1 MSKYPLALSAAC
13 TIDKSAVN
21 TFDNKTYELPRD
33 DEWHLVALYV
43 PKQYQHTKY
52 SPAKQVPFFKVLT
65 RQNSNGQKE
74 VKMFL
79 GTKDVVEIFP
89 RGAQEQPEI
98 KVNNK
103 LYSVKSGEQIEVES
117 KVDSRVLVRFY
128 GLSHGA
134 MRLVAPEYDIKIV
147 YDTTNFVLKVSNQYR
162 GDLRGLC
169 GDFDGETETDFT
181 TPKKCIAKDA
191 KLFVKSITVNGEGNL
206 KHQEFQSQPRDCI
219 YKKTIRT
226 NLVSE
231 REAGREQGSFFKSA
245 KTERCTSYR
254 TKVVEKEGQLCFS
267 VRPLPTCSSQ
277 CQPSGEKEQT
287 LGFHCVADSS
297 SARHMAKKALKGV
310 ALDVASKGANKQLAV
325 KVPESCQA

>member
-1 MSKYPLALSAAC
+1 MSNSSFALSAAC
-13 TIDKSAVN
+13 TVDMSAVN
-21 TFDNKTYELPRD
+21 TFDNKTYQLPRD
-33 DEWHLVALYV
+33 DEWHLVAQYV

-89 RGAQEQPEI
+89 RGAQEQPGI

-103 LYSVKSGEQIEVES
+103 LYSIKSGEQTEVES

-134 MRLVAPEYDIKIV
+134 MRLVAPEYDIQIV
-147 YDTTNFVLKVSNQYR
+147 SDTTNFVLKVSNQYR

-169 GDFDGETETDFT
+169 GDFDGETETDFI

-219 YKKTIRT
+219 YKKTSIRST
-226 NLVSE
+226 LVNNQES
-231 REAGREQGSFFKSA
+231 RREQSPKP
-245 KTERCTSYR
+245 ERCMNFHHA
-254 TKVVEKEGQLCFS
+254 VVEQEGKICIS
-267 VRPLPTCSSQ
+267 VRSRPQCSRE
-277 CQPSGEKEQT
+277 CEPSSLVEKSME
-287 LGFHCVADSS
+287 FHCVEDSTA
-297 SARHMAKKALKGV
+297 ARNWAKLARKGTK
-310 ALDVASKGANKQLAV
+310 LDVASKGANKTLKI
-325 KVPESCQA
+325 KVPESCSPRM